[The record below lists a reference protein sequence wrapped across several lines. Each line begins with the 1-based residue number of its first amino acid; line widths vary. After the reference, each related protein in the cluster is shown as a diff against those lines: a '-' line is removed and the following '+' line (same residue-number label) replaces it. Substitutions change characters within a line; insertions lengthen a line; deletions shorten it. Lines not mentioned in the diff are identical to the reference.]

1 MDKWRRIYFLF
12 PTFRPIGGMVRDLCF
27 AHHALTL
34 GYEPII
40 CCIHPYKETLPIFNI
55 PRLSD
60 LSPENGIRFVDPH
73 DIVVGPGDLVFF
85 CGVGMY
91 EILQH
96 RLSRWTRH
104 EQIIQAVRGIRPTN
118 PSYTDG
124 YALRLL
130 TRPMARMVT
139 NDIVLEAVRPYLPKD
154 SFTEVIKVG
163 HDTEFFYKERT
174 GGLGN
179 PVKVAYTTWKSEV
192 GDRVAELLKG
202 YGFEFRAMRKQA
214 SWEELRELYHWAD
227 VFLATPLVQ
236 EGFYLPGLEA
246 MAAGNI
252 VLTPDVGGNRTY
264 CRFGENC
271 LPVNWEDE
279 SSYAGAL
286 KSLASEN
293 PGNVDRMRQRGYET
307 LGDHTWEREER
318 QFGGFLKRLTARL
331 DSLGP
336 RLDRS

>member
-1 MDKWRRIYFLF
+1 MSKWRRIYFLL
-12 PTFRPIGGMVRDLCF
+12 PTFQPMGGMVRDLCF

-34 GYEPII
+34 GYEPVV
-40 CCIHPYKETLPIFNI
+40 CCIHPYEKALPIFNI
-55 PRLSD
+55 PRLSE
-60 LSPENGIRFVDPH
+60 LSPENGIRFADPR
-73 DIVVGPGDLVFF
+73 DIVVGPGDLAFF

-91 EILQH
+91 ETLQH

-104 EQIIQAVRGIRPTN
+104 EQVIQAVRGIRPTD

-139 NDIVLEAVRPYLPKD
+139 NDIVLEAVRPYLSRD

-163 HDTEFFYKERT
+163 HDTEFFSKERT
-174 GGLGN
+174 GGFGGRI
-179 PVKVAYTTWKSEV
+179 KVAYTTWKSEV
-192 GDRVAELLKG
+192 GDRVASSLRNSS
-202 YGFEFRAMRKQA
+202 FEFRAIGDQA
-214 SWEELRELYHWAD
+214 TWEELRELYHWAD

-236 EGFYLPGLEA
+236 EGFYLPGIEA

-271 LPVNWEDE
+271 LLVDWEDAA
-279 SSYAGAL
+279 SYVDIL
-286 KSLASEN
+286 RSLALESPKKVE
-293 PGNVDRMRQRGYET
+293 RMRSLGYET
-307 LGDHTWEREER
+307 LREHTWEREER
-318 QFGGFLKRLTARL
+318 QFGEFLERLTVRL
-331 DSLGP
+331 DGLGP
-336 RLDRS
+336 RIG